1 MLIRFS
7 VSNFK
12 SFRDTAVLSM
22 QADAIKEHPENTLA
36 LNNREKLLRSAA
48 IFGANAAGKS
58 NLTKAITAA
67 LIIIRLS
74 ENRQI
79 NEPLPLV
86 EPFMF
91 SEDRNSETSFEFEF
105 IAEKHRYIYGFSCTA
120 KHITEEHLISYS
132 SQRQTNIFR
141 RNGQEFVFFNNETKK
156 QLMPLTAK
164 TAENKLF
171 LATATSWNAEL
182 TRIPFLWLKE
192 SIDVFNSYNPSPQ
205 SLEFYENDKTGELKE
220 FTNHLLK
227 EADINIDDFTVESR
241 EVKNPIAMFQVNVP
255 AFSKEYMVMTNHAIS
270 GEDEKKRNYQLPL
283 LSESKGTQNL
293 FLLSPWIKKA
303 LDNGYV
309 FCVDELDSSMHP
321 ALLLYIVELFNSPET
336 NPNGAQLI
344 MTTHTTDLLTT
355 SLMRRD
361 QILFVEKSND
371 TGVSELYSLNDFP
384 VRTREDIRKAYLA
397 GRFGAVPN
405 IL

>member
-1 MLIRFS
+1 MFIFWVINLI
-7 VSNFK
+7 
-12 SFRDTAVLSM
+12 
-22 QADAIKEHPENTLA
+22 
-36 LNNREKLLRSAA
+36 
-48 IFGANAAGKS
+48 
-58 NLTKAITAA
+58 
-67 LIIIRLS
+67 
-74 ENRQI
+74 
-79 NEPLPLV
+79 
-86 EPFMF
+86 
-91 SEDRNSETSFEFEF
+91 
-105 IAEKHRYIYGFSCTA
+105 
-120 KHITEEHLISYS
+120 
-132 SQRQTNIFR
+132 
-141 RNGQEFVFFNNETKK
+141 
-156 QLMPLTAK
+156 
-164 TAENKLF
+164 
-171 LATATSWNAEL
+171 
-182 TRIPFLWLKE
+182 
-192 SIDVFNSYNPSPQ
+192 
-205 SLEFYENDKTGELKE
+205 
-220 FTNHLLK
+220 LK
-227 EADINIDDFTVESR
+227 EADINIDDLTVESR